1 MVSGPH
7 KLIPGKAAEEFVLP
21 PAMGHD
27 CLLDGK
33 IVVKISDA
41 DQNILASMGPESLRN
56 VVADSSV
63 AVFKLLEVAT
73 FLNGRECKYLR
84 EREMKLEHTPRA
96 LGKVTKLEKELHD
109 AKEEEGKLKEKVGEL
124 EEKLSSL
131 TLTSTT
137 DEEEKK
143 VDSTGTYAKFSR
155 ADLIAK
161 IYEVRDLQ
169 LEIASSSFQ
178 NALAQLQ
185 VLNPGIQLVTD
196 GLDELKE
203 VRDGRIATPP
213 HEEEE

>member
-1 MVSGPH
+1 EVTGDQRPPKHARVEGGGSMVSGPH

-41 DQNILASMGPESLRN
+41 DQTILASMGPESLRN

-63 AVFKLLEVAT
+63 AVFKLLKVAT
-73 FLNGRECKYLR
+73 FLNDLASQTKACADAK
-84 EREMKLEHTPRA
+84 
-96 LGKVTKLEKELHD
+96 GKVTKLEKELHD

-143 VDSTGTYAKFSR
+143 VDPTGTYAKFSR

-169 LEIASSSFQ
+169 IEVASSSFQ

-185 VLNPGIQLVTD
+185 VLNPGI
-196 GLDELKE
+196 
-203 VRDGRIATPP
+203 
-213 HEEEE
+213 